1 MSKSTRNKSIG
12 WLKGVLTNQN
22 TIVEN
27 NVEEPVSTETNENE
41 LSTSESSANSDASSN
56 QSLFSKEN
64 QDKVSLDLIV
74 SVENMLNDRHLLL
87 YNQKDLEEQLSSA
100 NETISYLKHDLTK
113 KEQLI
118 QDKNQEISKLES
130 NLTNKQMT
138 YDQLLEDYK
147 DYQYR
152 SQNDYEK
159 ISNQLETEIHK
170 YNKLKEEATN
180 TQYESMLK
188 IKELEE
194 NIRSLEAENEKY
206 EEQYQRI
213 LKEKEELMKT
223 INDFTERMT
232 LSFSPKTT
240 TSTHSE

>member
-1 MSKSTRNKSIG
+1 MSKSTKNKSIG

-170 YNKLKEEATN
+170 YNKLKEEATS

-194 NIRSLEAENEKY
+194 NIRSLESENEKY